1 MSILSFLTL
10 GMLHALMALFGLLIP
25 LLVVGSQR
33 SVVLGAGV
41 VGALHLID
49 TWFIGSLA
57 LPLGIAVTPFDFA
70 FGVLALALL
79 GRLGQ
84 VAWQDRLLRLWVATC
99 LVWLGLFALGAVL
112 HKTKAG
118 VEFRQYFYLSV
129 GVAYVMSFRIT
140 PELARRLLANLALFA
155 MGTLAIALYRWGME
169 IFDRGIHPWQESPG
183 QLNWRVINA
192 QQTFVL
198 VILLLASLSAIMART
213 RAASGAWWLLAPVL
227 LCAVALLQHRT
238 DWLVLLAAGVV
249 LLAAQRTGRGGR
261 AALLGTALAAVVV
274 LGTVG
279 AMLGGG
285 IGESLQSSV
294 AEPFS
299 RKSTLNWRLDSW
311 REVARGWWNGGPAV
325 WPFGFAFGHGWRR
338 FIESS
343 GTAGLHWEV
352 SPHSFYVTTLARGGI
367 AALGLLAWAV
377 VVALKRH
384 LQAARRAQG
393 DWPDAALMVSLLAAQ
408 LVFFISYS
416 IVPMASIVVG
426 LVFATAVAR
435 PVVAQPQT
443 VWRGGRA
450 YA

>member
-1 MSILSFLTL
+1 MSFLSFLTL

-25 LLVVGSQR
+25 LLVVSSQR
-33 SVVLGAGV
+33 SVVFGAGV

-84 VAWQDRLLRLWVATC
+84 VAWQDRLVRLWVATC

-155 MGTLAIALYRWGME
+155 MGTLAIALYRWGIE

-238 DWLVLLAAGVV
+238 DWLVLLAAVVV

-274 LGTVG
+274 LGAVG
-279 AMLGGG
+279 ATLGGG

-343 GTAGLHWEV
+343 GQSGLFWEV
-352 SPHSFYVTTLARGGI
+352 SPHSLYVTTLARGGLVG
-367 AALGLLAWAV
+367 LGLLLAAIGVAV
-377 VVALKRH
+377 VRH
-384 LQAARRAQG
+384 LSSSRPHEE
-393 DWPDAALMVSLLAAQ
+393 DWPDRGLMVTLITAQ
-408 LVFFISYS
+408 CVFFISYS
-416 IVPMASIVVG
+416 IVPMSTLLFG
-426 LVFATAVAR
+426 LALAYAVER
-435 PVVAQPQT
+435 NPPAQPRT
-443 VWRGGRA
+443 VLRDTGAWA
-450 YA
+450 